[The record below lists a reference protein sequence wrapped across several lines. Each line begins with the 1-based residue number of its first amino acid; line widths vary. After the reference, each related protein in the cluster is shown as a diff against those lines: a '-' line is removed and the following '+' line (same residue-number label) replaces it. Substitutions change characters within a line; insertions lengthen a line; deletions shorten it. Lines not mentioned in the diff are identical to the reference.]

1 MKSLFNIYTLK
12 FRFVKLFP
20 ITSIILRLNNNSKY
34 DVDIVY
40 FQYSTILNIELS
52 STYIACSVGDNI
64 IIIRLDYFDYFLNN
78 LFKRRNCLI

>member
-52 STYIACSVGDNI
+52 STLLVRSATI
-64 IIIRLDYFDYFLNN
+64 L
-78 LFKRRNCLI
+78 